1 MNKLKQNS
9 ILVPPFLQWCSDPSR
24 NNNSKS
30 VLARRA
36 LGDPQ
41 TRIKTVFETVLSPQQ
56 MVVQWNILLLNFE
69 RLSCYMHDNFN
80 KCFII
85 YWNYGLIYQF
95 CMNLIVSLGL
105 SIMVFHWFRK
115 GCDSWTDRASS
126 WYPLDLKIYFYICET

>member
-1 MNKLKQNS
+1 MFHHFYSDVLTHQETTILKVFWQEGP
-9 ILVPPFLQWCSDPSR
+9 LETPE
-24 NNNSKS
+24 
-30 VLARRA
+30 
-36 LGDPQ
+36 
-41 TRIKTVFETVLSPQQ
+41 TRIKKTVFETVLSPQQ
-56 MVVQWNILLLNFE
+56 MVVQWNIILLNFK

-126 WYPLDLKIYFYICET
+126 WYPLGLKYISISVKHNLFHFSE